1 MSFYIELIG
10 YLGSFLVVVSMLMTS
25 ITKLRVVN
33 MTGSVIS
40 IIYALVIGSFP
51 IALMNICLLIINT
64 YNIIKLKRQ
73 KTQMI

>member
-10 YLGSFLVVVSMLMTS
+10 YIGSWFVSMLMTS

-40 IIYALVIGSFP
+40 IIYALIIGSFP
-51 IALMNICLLIINT
+51 VALMNICLLLINA

-73 KTQMI
+73 KTQMS

>member
-10 YLGSFLVVVSMLMTS
+10 YIGSFLVVVSMLMTS

-40 IIYALVIGSFP
+40 IIYALIIGSFP
-51 IALMNICLLIINT
+51 VALMNICLLLINA

-73 KTQMI
+73 KTQMS